1 MKLSHFF
8 IDHPRFAAVIN
19 IFITV
24 FGFAAA
30 AFLPVAQYPNIVP
43 PTVQITTAYPGASA
57 DTVARTVATPLE
69 QAINGVENMDY
80 ISSQSTGNGQ
90 LTITV
95 IFKIGTN
102 INTALMLTHNRVQDT
117 LSRLP
122 QEVQLQGVQVKKTIP
137 ALLLGVHPYSPDG
150 SRSAEYISNYFILH
164 VRDEI
169 ARLPGVADFWVLGER
184 QYAMRIWIDPDKA
197 AASNISAS
205 DILNVL
211 RAQNAQVSAGALNQP
226 PVFNN
231 SGAAYQINVR
241 ALGRLTTPEEFGDII
256 VKSDSQG
263 RVTRIRDIGR
273 VELGSVDYGSIAYAD
288 RHASAPFWVIATPG
302 ADVVQVEHKV
312 WDKMAELKK
321 SFPPGIDYINIYDP
335 TTFVSQSIHEVI
347 VTIGIAIILVVGVV
361 YLFLQ
366 SWRATIIP
374 VIAIPVSLVG
384 AFSILAAFD
393 ISINNLSLFG
403 LVLAV
408 GIVVDDA
415 IVVVENVERN
425 MALGMLPR
433 EAAHQTMSEVSTA
446 LIAIALTLCAVF
458 VPSAFISG
466 ISGLFF
472 TQFATTIAAST
483 VISCFV
489 SLTLSPSLSAVLL
502 KPHQAHAEPRGL
514 NRILRGAFGRF
525 NAGFEWISSSY
536 GKITSH
542 FVRATAIIL
551 TVYVGLISLTGFQFA
566 RMPTGFIPDQD
577 IGYLVTVIQL
587 PPGSSLAR
595 TDAVVREVNDIILK
609 TPGVEH
615 TSPVTG
621 FDVTTST
628 VSPNAATIF
637 FSLPSLYG
645 KHIPGVNAATMLA
658 AVRKRLAGVKDAFVL
673 VVNPPPVQ
681 GLGAAGGF
689 KLMVEDRN
697 NLGPQALANATNA
710 LVAAANKD
718 PALAGVFTLYNA
730 GSPSLYADIDRLK
743 AEKVGLT
750 PTDVFSTLQLYLGS
764 QYVNDFNYLGRTF
777 QVLAQGD
784 ESFRQTPED
793 IARLKVRN
801 ASGEMVP
808 IGSVVIFN
816 DETSPYRVPR
826 YNLYPA
832 ADVLGSAA
840 PGVASG
846 TAMERMAV
854 LAKQVLPL
862 GITFEWTD
870 LAHQQEQQGIP
881 TLAIFAASAVF
892 VFLVLAAQYESWKLP
907 LAIVLIVPM
916 CLLASATGLAFMGM
930 PIDILAQIGFVVLVG
945 LAAKNAILI
954 VEFARQRQDVDGDQ
968 PEEAATSAA
977 RTRLR
982 PILMTSF
989 AFILGVFPL
998 AVATG
1003 AGSEM
1008 RQSLGT
1014 AVLFGMIGVTGFG
1027 LVFTPAFYT
1036 FIRNVGTR
1044 RAERPGSFDQD
1055 RWDGAER
1062 KLLST
1067 ICPTASHNVPAV
1079 VLAGEAD
1086 LVENEGVLH
1095 RGLAT
1100 RIRRAGDRDVAG
1112 RRPPVTAASAGGAG
1126 CGTSKVLDDSAG
1138 RKAVVSNNAS
1148 SLPC

>member
-8 IDHPRFAAVIN
+8 IDHPRFAAVVN

-24 FGFAAA
+24 FGLAAA
-30 AFLPVAQYPNIVP
+30 SFLPVAQYPNIVP
-43 PTVQITTAYPGASA
+43 PTVQIQAVYPGASA
-57 DTVARTVATPLE
+57 ETIARTVATPLE

-80 ISSQSTGNGQ
+80 ITSQSTSNGQ

-102 INTALMLTHNRVQDT
+102 IDTALMLTHNRVQDT

-137 ALLLGVHPYSPDG
+137 ALLLGVHPYSPDR
-150 SRSAEYISNYFILH
+150 SRDAEYISNYMILH

-169 ARLPGVADFWVLGER
+169 SRLPGVADLWVLGER

-197 AASNISAS
+197 AASDISAS
-205 DILNVL
+205 DILSAL

-226 PVFNN
+226 PVFNS
-231 SGAAYQINVR
+231 SGGAYQINVEV
-241 ALGRLTTPEEFGDII
+241 LGRLTTPEQFGDII
-256 VKSDSQG
+256 VKSDAQG

-273 VELGSVDYGSIAYAD
+273 VELGSVDYGSVAYAD
-288 RHASAPFWVIATPG
+288 KHTSAPFWVIATPG
-302 ADVVQVEHKV
+302 ADVVKVEHEV
-312 WDKMAELKK
+312 WDKMTELKK
-321 SFPPGIDYINIYDP
+321 SFPAGLDYINIYDP
-335 TTFVSQSIHEVI
+335 TTFVSKSIHEVL
-347 VTIGIAIILVVGVV
+347 VTIGIAIVLVIGVV

-384 AFSILAAFD
+384 AFTILAALG

-425 MALGMLPR
+425 MASGMPPR
-433 EAAHQTMSEVSTA
+433 EAAHRTMDEVSGA

-458 VPSAFISG
+458 IPTAFISG

-489 SLTLSPSLSAVLL
+489 SLTLSPALSAVLL
-502 KPHQAHAEPRGL
+502 KPHDAHAEPRGIS
-514 NRILRGAFGRF
+514 RILYGAFGRF
-525 NAGFEWISSSY
+525 NATFEWMSSKY
-536 GKITSH
+536 GNITSRV
-542 FVRATAIIL
+542 VRATAIIL
-551 TVYVGLISLTGFQFA
+551 VFYVGLISLTGFQFA

-577 IGYLVTVIQL
+577 IGYLAAVVEL
-587 PPGSSLAR
+587 PPGSSLQR
-595 TDAVVREVNDIILK
+595 TDAVVREVNDIILE

-615 TSPVTG
+615 TSPVAG

-628 VSPNAATIF
+628 NAPNVGTIF
-637 FSLPSLYG
+637 LGMPSLYG
-645 KHIPGVNAATMLA
+645 HHIPGVNAASTLA
-658 AVRKRLAGVKDAFVL
+658 AVRKRLAVVKDAFVL
-673 VVNPPPVQ
+673 VINPPAVQ

-689 KLMVEDRN
+689 KMMVEDRN
-697 NLGPQALANATNA
+697 NLGPQALANAANA
-710 LVAAANKD
+710 LVASANKD
-718 PALAGVFTLYNA
+718 QVFGGVFTLYNA

-750 PTDVFSTLQLYLGS
+750 PTDVFSTLQLYLGP

-777 QVLAQGD
+777 QVLAEGE
-784 ESFRQTPED
+784 ESFRQSPED

-801 ASGEMVP
+801 DSGEMVP
-808 IGSVVIFN
+808 IGSVATFT
-816 DETSPYRVPR
+816 DQTAPYRVPR

-832 ADVLGSAA
+832 AEVMGAA
-840 PGVASG
+840 ASGVSSG
-846 TAMERMAV
+846 TAMEHMEK
-854 LAKQVLPL
+854 LAKQVLPP
-862 GITFEWTD
+862 GITFEWTE
-870 LAHQQEQQGIP
+870 LAHQQERQGIP
-881 TLAIFAASAVF
+881 TLAIFAASALF

-916 CLLASATGLAFMGM
+916 CLLASATGLAFRGM
-930 PIDILAQIGFVVLVG
+930 PIDILAQIGFVVLVV

-954 VEFARQRQDVDGDQ
+954 VEFARQRQDQDGDG
-968 PEEAATSAA
+968 PEEAAAA
-977 RTRLR
+977 AAKTRLR

-1014 AVLFGMIGVTGFG
+1014 AVFFGMLGVTIFG
-1027 LVFTPAFYT
+1027 LLFTPAFYT
-1036 FIRNVGTR
+1036 FIRR
-1044 RAERPGSFDQD
+1044 LGS
-1055 RWDGAER
+1055 RGA
-1062 KLLST
+1062 S
-1067 ICPTASHNVPAV
+1067 
-1079 VLAGEAD
+1079 
-1086 LVENEGVLH
+1086 
-1095 RGLAT
+1095 
-1100 RIRRAGDRDVAG
+1100 
-1112 RRPPVTAASAGGAG
+1112 
-1126 CGTSKVLDDSAG
+1126 
-1138 RKAVVSNNAS
+1138 
-1148 SLPC
+1148 